1 MSPQNL
7 TGRVIS
13 AHGRHYMVELE
24 SGETILCY
32 PRGKR
37 KDACVGDW
45 VEVSRQGESEAAL
58 IGIQNRRNLL
68 YRSDEQRT
76 KQFAANVDQLMVVV
90 AGSPMFSE
98 DLLGRALTG
107 AWAAGVVPLIILNK
121 IDESDGLDAARK
133 KLEPY
138 RALGVPVIEIS
149 ALDFDQVS
157 QLLLPKLEHKTT
169 LLLGQSA
176 MGKSTLLNAL
186 IPLAQAAT
194 QSHSVALGAGRHTT
208 TATRLYHLPKE
219 QGNLIDSP
227 GVQTFGLA
235 HLSGQ
240 DLEQGFPEFE
250 HGRQTCR
257 FYNCTHLHE
266 PGCGVLEDLHN
277 GKIHPDRHALYQRL
291 FSEKAFAR
299 T

>member
-1 MSPQNL
+1 MNAPTLS
-7 TGRVIS
+7 GRVIS
-13 AHGRHYMVELE
+13 AHGRHYMVELQN
-24 SGETILCY
+24 GDVLLCY

-45 VEVSRQGESEAAL
+45 VDIARQGETEASL
-58 IGIQNRRNLL
+58 TGIQTRKNLL
-68 YRSDEQRT
+68 HRSDDQRT

-90 AGSPMFSE
+90 AGNPMFSE

-107 AWAAGVVPLIILNK
+107 AWAASVDPIIVLNK
-121 IDESDGLDAARK
+121 TDEQKGLAQAHR

-138 RALGVPVIEIS
+138 RVLGVDVIEIS
-149 ALDFDQVS
+149 ALDVKQARQRV
-157 QLLLPKLEHKTT
+157 LPRLEGKTT

-186 IPLAQAAT
+186 VPQAQAAT
-194 QSHSVALGAGRHTT
+194 QTHSVALGAGRHTT
-208 TATRLYHLPKE
+208 TATRLYHLPE
-219 QGNLIDSP
+219 GTGDLIDSP

-235 HLSGQ
+235 HLNAE
-240 DLEQGFPEFE
+240 DLEHGFPEFE
-250 HGRQTCR
+250 HGRQSCR

-266 PGCGVLEDLHN
+266 PGCGVLADLKA
-277 GKIHPDRHALYQRL
+277 GLVHPDRHALYQRL

>member
-1 MSPQNL
+1 MNAHPLS
-7 TGRVIS
+7 GRVIS

-24 SGETILCY
+24 NGEVLLCY

-45 VEVSRQGESEAAL
+45 VDVVRQGEKDAAL
-58 IGIQNRRNLL
+58 LGIQNRRNLL
-68 YRSDEQRT
+68 HRSDEQRT

-90 AGSPMFSE
+90 SGNPMFSE

-107 AWAAGVVPLIILNK
+107 AWAAGVDPVIILNK
-121 IDESDGLDAARK
+121 IDDPHGLDQARL
-133 KLEPY
+133 KLAPY
-138 RALGVPVIEIS
+138 RKLGVEIIELS
-149 ALDFDQVS
+149 ALDLQQATERV
-157 QLLLPKLEHKTT
+157 LPPLQGKTT

-186 IPLAQAAT
+186 VPLAQAAT
-194 QSHSVALGAGRHTT
+194 QTHSIALGAGRHTT
-208 TATRLYHLPKE
+208 TATRLYHLP
-219 QGNLIDSP
+219 GGSGDLIDSP

-235 HLSGQ
+235 HLSAE

-250 HGRQTCR
+250 NGRQSCR

-266 PGCGVLEDLHN
+266 PGCGVLADLKS
-277 GKIHPDRHALYQRL
+277 GLVHPDRHALYQRL
-291 FSEKAFAR
+291 FSEKAWAK